1 MARFFPLDGA
11 IIFVK
16 YVSMWSI
23 AGMTVGRSGELH
35 EKYVVVSLRIC
46 KASAYERFDA
56 VAAAYLQCVAQFT
69 GNHPLILHQLILPEV
84 VLAF

>member
-1 MARFFPLDGA
+1 
-11 IIFVK
+11 
-16 YVSMWSI
+16 
-23 AGMTVGRSGELH
+23 MTVGRSGEPR
-35 EKYVVVSLRIC
+35 EKYVVASLRIC

-84 VLAF
+84 VLAFRSEQFDCLPVGDDEAQHIVS